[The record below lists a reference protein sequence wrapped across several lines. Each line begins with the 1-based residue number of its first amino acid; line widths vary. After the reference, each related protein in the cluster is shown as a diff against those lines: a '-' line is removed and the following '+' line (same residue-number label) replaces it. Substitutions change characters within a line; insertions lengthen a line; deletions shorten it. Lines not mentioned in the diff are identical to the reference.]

1 MFSFIFYPC
10 TLILLIVKEITTLS
24 TIYIPVTALPLESVT
39 GITDC
44 VTGFPLASVIIN

>member
-1 MFSFIFYPC
+1 M
-10 TLILLIVKEITTLS
+10 TKRNNK

-44 VTGFPLASVIIN
+44 VTGFPLASGMKFQINNVE